1 MKEKISKIKRLIP
14 VDIGAAREGAASL
27 LQTADAGGND
37 HDRADVYHLTGL
49 VHFYS
54 DEARDAV
61 KWYNKEI
68 KLREKLKDG
77 KGASDAYNNIGAI
90 YYNNGELNKAKE
102 YYEKALAYRE
112 KINDRRGIAGCY
124 DNIGAALLKSGRAAE
139 ALDMHFRALRINQ
152 AMGDSERIGFSL
164 QNIGLAYLTQGDYD
178 YALQNYS
185 ESLAIAEKNND
196 KVRAIQLMINIGTVF
211 VKQNNP
217 EQAKKYYNRCHE
229 ESSSIDYQFG
239 LVFSLYNLADIELR
253 EGHYQDCIRR
263 YTDCIN
269 IARTG
274 GQVAQVIAALS
285 GIGRAY
291 YLLND
296 FDQSHKYL
304 KEALAMAKKTAFKE
318 SISDIY
324 LLLSEIH
331 EKKACLSGRQ
341 GDSMKALQY
350 YKEYISLRDDMVN
363 KETSQT
369 INEIKTRYEVDKKQK
384 EAEISRLRNIELKN
398 ALDALTSAKEQ
409 SDHLLLNILPR
420 DVADELKAKGSVTA
434 RYFEQA
440 AVMFLDVKDFTL
452 LSEHLSP
459 AELVSV
465 IDVYFSL
472 FDSIIGEYRIE
483 KIKTIGDAYLCAAGL
498 PTADPQSAIT
508 AVGAAIHIR
517 DAIAKLNKVR
527 LASGLLCFEFRIGL
541 HAGPVIAGVVGR
553 RKFEYDIWG
562 DTVNTA
568 ARMEQHSEPGKIN
581 ISQTTYELVKDKFT
595 CTYRGEIEA
604 KNKGKMKM
612 YFVNT

>member
-1 MKEKISKIKRLIP
+1 MQEKISEIKRLIP
-14 VDIGAAREGAASL
+14 VDIRAAREGAASL

-37 HDRADVYHLTGL
+37 HDRAAVYHLIGL

-90 YYNNGELNKAKE
+90 YYHSGELNKAKE
-102 YYEKALAYRE
+102 YYEKALTYRE

-124 DNIGAALLKSGRAAE
+124 DNIGATLLKSGRAAE

-178 YALQNYS
+178 YALQNYT
-185 ESLAIAEKNND
+185 ESLAIAKKSND
-196 KVRAIQLMINIGTVF
+196 KVRAIQLMVNIGAVYI
-211 VKQNNP
+211 KQNNL
-217 EQAKKYYNRCHE
+217 EEAKKHFTQIYE
-229 ESSSIDYQFG
+229 ESLANNYQIG
-239 LVFSLYNLADIELR
+239 LVFSLHNLADIEMR
-253 EGHYQDCIRR
+253 EANYHECIRH
-263 YTDCIN
+263 YTDCIT
-269 IARTG
+269 IARAS
-274 GQVAQVIAALS
+274 GQVAEVITALS

-291 YLLND
+291 NLLND
-296 FDQSHKYL
+296 FGQSHKYL
-304 KEALAMAKKTAFKE
+304 KEALAMAQKTAIKE
-318 SISDIY
+318 SICDIY

-331 EKKACLSGRQ
+331 EKK

-409 SDHLLLNILPR
+409 SEELLLNILPR

-440 AVMFLDVKDFTL
+440 AVMFLDVKDFTR

-459 AELVSV
+459 AELVSI

-498 PTADPQSAIT
+498 PVPDPQSAIT

-517 DAIAKLNKVR
+517 DSVAELNKMR
-527 LASGLLCFEFRIGL
+527 CENGLLCFEFRIGL

-553 RKFEYDIWG
+553 KKFEYDIWG

-581 ISQTTYELVKDKFT
+581 ISQTTYELVKDNFN
-595 CTYRGEIEA
+595 CSYRGEIEA
-604 KNKGKMKM
+604 KNKGKLKM